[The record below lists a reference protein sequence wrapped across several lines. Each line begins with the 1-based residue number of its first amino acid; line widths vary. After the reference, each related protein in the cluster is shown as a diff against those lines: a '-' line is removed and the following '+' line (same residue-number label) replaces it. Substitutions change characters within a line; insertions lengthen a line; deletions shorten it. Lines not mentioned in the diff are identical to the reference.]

1 MGEGLV
7 GEAALQADRE
17 SRHCAAVL
25 RALLEG
31 QGRIKKSEI
40 RGSLCGAPPEAQR
53 GHGEEDNAAA
63 AQNKPAGSLTPLFDP
78 PRWAVFRSGTL
89 WNLLATVVGDTL
101 GHWELS
107 YHMNSMCVHPPP
119 PPAASRNQRAQ

>member
-78 PRWAVFRSGTL
+78 PRWAVFFVAGRSGISWQLL
-89 WNLLATVVGDTL
+89 WET
-101 GHWELS
+101 HWVTGS
-107 YHMNSMCVHPPP
+107 C
-119 PPAASRNQRAQ
+119 RIT